1 MTIVDHIVRAANGMP
16 QGGGYVWN
24 NDRTDGGGCLKDLV
38 HPDGSVILKAGRG
51 TYCCGLTLEMLWRG
65 WESYSKTSGE
75 PFMRGLS
82 ADRAKQLQRA
92 WFCIG
97 TRKGAQ
103 DALVFAFCVS
113 DALGRSFGIEAANRG
128 IQTHGLYRF
137 VRHPI
142 YAAYLPLIGGYLLA
156 YPSVWNA
163 LLVGCWLVCQVARIQ
178 REEAVL
184 GQDEQ
189 YQAYAERVRWRLIPG
204 AW

>member
-65 WESYSKTSGE
+65 WESYSKASGE

-103 DALVFAFCVS
+103 DALVSAG
-113 DALGRSFGIEAANRG
+113 LGVP
-128 IQTHGLYRF
+128 
-137 VRHPI
+137 VR
-142 YAAYLPLIGGYLLA
+142 
-156 YPSVWNA
+156 
-163 LLVGCWLVCQVARIQ
+163 
-178 REEAVL
+178 REEARL
-184 GQDEQ
+184 GDFVQFWRTNGSGHSALVVSLARGRL
-189 YQAYAERVRWRLIPG
+189 AYLSTQKKTNGFGSNVEPEPREIYIVRPT
-204 AW
+204 A